1 MKQYFLSML
10 GRVDS
15 ILRHCQLHKLIKS
28 VRTLVGTYSENTVCV
43 MQNIVYDIEH
53 NRIIEV
59 WNKPKNV
66 HRSCEIFFANIT
78 VTRMRKL
85 FIDNKSWYLMV
96 VPLSINYI
104 FKPTIH
110 TAYYFFITCMLV
122 INVSYLVYIRCRN
135 DFFQTI
141 KTSIIRKN
149 RKEFVCTCNKFPSD
163 FIIIIVIVSIQKTKI
178 NLKNALFTY
187 S

>member
-10 GRVDS
+10 GQVDS
-15 ILRHCQLHKLIKS
+15 ILRHCQLHRLIKS
-28 VRTLVGTYSENTVCV
+28 VQTPVGTYSEYTVCV
-43 MQNIVYDIEH
+43 IQNIVYDIEH
-53 NRIIEV
+53 DTIIEV
-59 WNKPKNV
+59 WNKPKNA
-66 HRSCEIFFANIT
+66 HRSCEIYIANIS

-96 VPLSINYI
+96 VPFSINCI

-122 INVSYLVYIRCRN
+122 INVSYLVYIKCRN

-149 RKEFVCTCNKFPSD
+149 RDEFVCTCNKFS
-163 FIIIIVIVSIQKTKI
+163 
-178 NLKNALFTY
+178 Y
-187 S
+187 SFQILSL

>member
-59 WNKPKNV
+59 
-66 HRSCEIFFANIT
+66 
-78 VTRMRKL
+78 
-85 FIDNKSWYLMV
+85 
-96 VPLSINYI
+96 
-104 FKPTIH
+104 
-110 TAYYFFITCMLV
+110 
-122 INVSYLVYIRCRN
+122 
-135 DFFQTI
+135 
-141 KTSIIRKN
+141 
-149 RKEFVCTCNKFPSD
+149 
-163 FIIIIVIVSIQKTKI
+163 
-178 NLKNALFTY
+178 
-187 S
+187 